1 MEASPQSFGLDWG
14 REEASRCH
22 QQRGMPCLGEGGRV
36 GRGIASVL
44 IEDTQESSVV
54 QSCS

>member
-1 MEASPQSFGLDWG
+1 MEVSPQSFGLDWG

-22 QQRGMPCLGEGGRV
+22 QERGMLCLEEGGRV

-44 IEDTQESSVV
+44 IEGTQESSVV